1 MMSLTG
7 SLWKEIKNFSSV
19 LIFAIQCSL
28 STAIT
33 CWVIDCKVAVQDDI
47 HGTRVLRV
55 DSATRMITASY
66 AVVEWRAH
74 AGWARGGWWVS
85 RRAGPRILAPSRQ
98 SPPLLHS
105 PARQRFDRRRDLF
118 HLRFLLPLN
127 FYLNL
132 GKFEGTSST
141 SFSRVPVRAVV
152 L

>member
-1 MMSLTG
+1 MKL
-7 SLWKEIKNFSSV
+7 LFSKMT
-19 LIFAIQCSL
+19 FAIQCYL

-33 CWVIDCKVAVQDDI
+33 CLKCWVIGCKVAVQDDI

-55 DSATRMITASY
+55 DNATRMNTQ
-66 AVVEWRAH
+66 WRAH

-85 RRAGPRILAPSRQ
+85 RGAGPRILAPSRQ